1 MIYDLIGKLVNIDQ
15 SMVELDVLL
24 NMVENPVE
32 RKELLKQEEELKQ
45 QEKITLAELTK
56 LREEV

>member
-1 MIYDLIGKLVNIDQ
+1 MYDLIGKLVNIDK

-32 RKELLKQEEELKQ
+32 RKDLLKQEKELKQ
-45 QEKITLAELTK
+45 QEKVILTELTK
-56 LREEV
+56 LNKKV